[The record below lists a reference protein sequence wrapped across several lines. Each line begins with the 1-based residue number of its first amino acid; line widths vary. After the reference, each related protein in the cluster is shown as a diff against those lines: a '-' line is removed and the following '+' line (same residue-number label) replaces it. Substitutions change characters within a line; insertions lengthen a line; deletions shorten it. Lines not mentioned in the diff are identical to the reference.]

1 MVVHIQT
8 FTMAAPRED
17 PREKNPRGDPPRD
30 PRDPDRPVPAPRA
43 IQLTVKYPTFNWEG
57 NTHEQFKTFKQ
68 RTEILMEGPYEDY
81 KEPDKVAAILG
92 WLGDKGH
99 QVYASLDW
107 VALGKNKKLYQD
119 VLDAFDSYFK
129 PMQTSYA

>member
-1 MVVHIQT
+1 MVIHIKV

-17 PREKNPRGDPPRD
+17 PRGDPPE
-30 PRDPDRPVPAPRA
+30 RPVPAPRA
-43 IQLTVKYPTFNWEG
+43 MQLTVEYPSFNWEG

-81 KEPDKVAAILG
+81 KEPDKIAAILG

-107 VALGKNKKLYQD
+107 TALGKDKK
-119 VLDAFDSYFK
+119 K
-129 PMQTSYA
+129 IPRCP